1 MPVTLIKVRQNFPL
15 ETSCERVEATYTTGT
30 FSSIIFKLT
39 YERMFSFYIR
49 NIILPNSILLF
60 LSGLTFFIPCDMGD
74 RIGFG
79 VTVTL
84 ALCVNLIIVIDFVP
98 ETSKTIPDLCNYFLV
113 SIFLSGISL
122 LMATISMNFSDGPPH
137 VTKLQERYSQKSRD
151 TQSFNGHFAHGSVN
165 ANGVGDLAHQTAD
178 GKNDEHFTPDSFD
191 ERRCVNVRPKFRSM
205 RRLDMILGAIYMTG
219 STLYTLIFLLTL

>member
-1 MPVTLIKVRQNFPL
+1 
-15 ETSCERVEATYTTGT
+15 
-30 FSSIIFKLT
+30 
-39 YERMFSFYIR
+39 MFSFYIR

-113 SIFLSGISL
+113 SIFLSGLSL
-122 LMATISMNFSDGPPH
+122 ITATVSLNVNQGPSH
-137 VTKLQERYSQKSRD
+137 VNKLRNPNE
-151 TQSFNGHFAHGSVN
+151 QSLNN
-165 ANGVGDLAHQTAD
+165 PRLPNEQIELEEN
-178 GKNDEHFTPDSFD
+178 KKEDS
-191 ERRCVNVRPKFRSM
+191 PKFMERVAVTETDDKKSSFRFM
-205 RRLDMILGAIYMTG
+205 LNLFSKLCSKIVPRMGVRQIDLILGVLYMLG
-219 STLYTLIFLLTL
+219 STMYTLAFLLTLRAEG